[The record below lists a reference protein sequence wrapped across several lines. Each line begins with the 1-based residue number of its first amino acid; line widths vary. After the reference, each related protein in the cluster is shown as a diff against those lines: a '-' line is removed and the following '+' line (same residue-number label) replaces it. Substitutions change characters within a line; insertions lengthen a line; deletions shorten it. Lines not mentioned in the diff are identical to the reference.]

1 MNVKEIV
8 VTIKKNTLWIF
19 VLFVYLNLFSVTVF
33 SEPSTATVNATIE
46 KPTEAVTAES
56 ANPAATNQTTV
67 NHATTT
73 EETLLPSETLST
85 EPLQAAPIEQNIPA
99 PIAAPPV
106 PPTPVAVPTPTQPY
120 LVGFD
125 KINSGDTAWML
136 SSTALVL
143 LMTIPGLVLFYSGMV
158 RKKNVLSTALQSFAI
173 CCLVSVIWVVIG
185 YSIAFTPGS
194 TPYIGGFDRI
204 MLSGLSYIKA
214 TSQLTVSHI
223 APTIPESV
231 FVMFQMTFAII
242 TPALIVGAFAE
253 RMRFTAM
260 LLFMTLWSIVVYAP
274 VAHWVWEPSGILAA
288 NGVLD
293 FAGGTVVHINAGA
306 AGLVCA
312 YMLGP
317 RAGYGKVP
325 FIPYNLVYTLV
336 GASLLWVGWFG
347 FNAGS
352 AVAADG
358 RAGMAMLVT
367 QTATAVAALA
377 WITIE
382 WFAKSRITMLGFAS
396 GAVAGL
402 VAITPASGFVNVT
415 GSLVIGLAAG
425 VFCYLGATG
434 LKRLLGA
441 DDALD
446 VFGIHGVGGLVG
458 AILTGVFAD
467 KAISGLDANLMM
479 QTIAAFGTLIYSA
492 VMTFIIL
499 IIVKLVVGL
508 RVDAEEEHDG
518 LDLTQHAERVM

>member
-1 MNVKEIV
+1 MNRRPKHLYSWLLLGGLMLSAIAPALADVLPNSAVAAADPAPNATTDMATPAPAADGSV
-8 VTIKKNTLWIF
+8 VTP
-19 VLFVYLNLFSVTVF
+19 V
-33 SEPSTATVNATIE
+33 EPSA
-46 KPTEAVTAES
+46 
-56 ANPAATNQTTV
+56 
-67 NHATTT
+67 
-73 EETLLPSETLST
+73 
-85 EPLQAAPIEQNIPA
+85 A
-99 PIAAPPV
+99 PIAAPAS
-106 PPTPVAVPTPTQPY
+106 PPAPVAAPVAEAAPAPTPTPPPPTAPY
-120 LVGFD
+120 VVGFD
-125 KINSGDTAWML
+125 KISSGDTAWML
-136 SSTALVL
+136 ASTALVL
-143 LMTIPGLVLFYSGMV
+143 LMTIPGLVLFYAGMV

-173 CCLVSVIWVVIG
+173 CCLVTVLWVIIG
-185 YSIAFTPGS
+185 YTLAFTPGS
-194 TPYIGGFDRI
+194 TPFLGGFDRV
-204 MLSGLSYIKA
+204 LLNGLSYIKA
-214 TSQLTVSHI
+214 TSELTVSHI

-260 LLFMTLWSIVVYAP
+260 LLFMSLWSILVYAP
-274 VAHWVWEPSGILAA
+274 VAHWVWEPSGLLAS

-317 RAGYGKVP
+317 RAGFGKVP

-367 QTATAVAALA
+367 QIATAVAALT
-377 WITIE
+377 WIGIE
-382 WFAKSRITMLGFAS
+382 YFIKSRITMLGFAS

-402 VAITPASGFVNVT
+402 VAITPASGFVNVN
-415 GSLVIGLAAG
+415 GALAIGLAAG
-425 VFCYLGATG
+425 VCCYWGATS

-446 VFGIHGVGGLVG
+446 VFGIHGIGGLVG

-467 KAISGLDANLMM
+467 KAISGMDANVLM
-479 QTIAAFGTLIYSA
+479 QTVAAFGTLIYSA
-492 VMTFIIL
+492 VVTLIIL
-499 IIVKLVVGL
+499 TVVNLLVGL
-508 RVDAEEEHDG
+508 RIDAEEEHDG

>member
-1 MNVKEIV
+1 MNRR
-8 VTIKKNTLWIF
+8 KNTLTRW
-19 VLFVYLNLFSVTVF
+19 LFVAAVMLSATVPALADTTTATPSAVTV
-33 SEPSTATVNATIE
+33 P
-46 KPTEAVTAES
+46 
-56 ANPAATNQTTV
+56 AN
-67 NHATTT
+67 
-73 EETLLPSETLST
+73 
-85 EPLQAAPIEQNIPA
+85 
-99 PIAAPPV
+99 
-106 PPTPVAVPTPTQPY
+106 PTPTAADPNSPAPASDVAATPTDMTATPVDAVVPPPAVVAPVPAPAPVVEAPPPPPPTAPFE
-120 LVGFD
+120 VGFD
-125 KINSGDTAWML
+125 KISSGDTAWML
-136 SSTALVL
+136 TSTALVL
-143 LMTIPGLVLFYSGMV
+143 LMTIPGLVLFYAGMV

-173 CCLVSVIWVVIG
+173 CCLVTVIWVVLG
-185 YSIAFTPGS
+185 YSLAFTPGS
-194 TPYIGGFDRI
+194 TPFLGSFDRI
-204 MLSGLSYIKA
+204 LLNGLSYIKA
-214 TSQLTVSHI
+214 TSMLSVSHI

-260 LLFMTLWSIVVYAP
+260 LMFMSLWSILVYAP
-274 VAHWVWEPSGILAA
+274 VAHWVWEPSGLLASK
-288 NGVLD
+288 GVLD

-317 RAGYGKVP
+317 RAGFGKVP

-367 QTATAVAALA
+367 QVATAVAALT
-377 WITIE
+377 WIGIE
-382 WFAKSRITMLGFAS
+382 YFIKSRITMLGFAS

-402 VAITPASGFVNVT
+402 VAITPASGFVNVN
-415 GSLVIGLAAG
+415 GALAIGLAAG
-425 VFCYLGATG
+425 LFCYWGATA

-446 VFGIHGVGGLVG
+446 VFGIHGIGGLVG

-467 KAISGLDANLMM
+467 KAISGVDANLML
-479 QTIAAFGTLIYSA
+479 QTVAAFGTLIYSA
-492 VMTFIIL
+492 IMTLIIL
-499 IIVKLVVGL
+499 TVVNMFVGL
-508 RVDAEEEHDG
+508 RIDAEEEHDG

>member
-1 MNVKEIV
+1 MSARQHNPWAWLLIAGFSLFAANTTAETPAPTTPMQTTGTIV
-8 VTIKKNTLWIF
+8 TG
-19 VLFVYLNLFSVTVF
+19 TVE
-33 SEPSTATVNATIE
+33 SPPIAGAETTNPTATPPAGVIYYDSTGTPVLVI
-46 KPTEAVTAES
+46 PPPAV
-56 ANPAATNQTTV
+56 
-67 NHATTT
+67 
-73 EETLLPSETLST
+73 
-85 EPLQAAPIEQNIPA
+85 EPP
-99 PIAAPPV
+99 PPV
-106 PPTPVAVPTPTQPY
+106 VEPEPIVEVPPPPMTRPG

-125 KINSGDTAWML
+125 KISAGDTAWML
-136 SSTALVL
+136 TSTALVL
-143 LMTIPGLVLFYSGMV
+143 LMTIPGLILFYAGMV

-173 CCLVSVIWVVIG
+173 CCLVTIIWVVIG
-185 YSIAFTPGS
+185 YSLAFTPGETS
-194 TPYIGGFDRI
+194 YIGSFDRV
-204 MLSGLSYIKA
+204 MLLGLDYLKE
-214 TSQLTVSHI
+214 TSELTVSHI
-223 APTIPESV
+223 APAIPEPV

-260 LLFMTLWSIVVYAP
+260 LMFMSLWAVFVYAP
-274 VAHWVWEPSGILAA
+274 VAHWVWEPTGLLAA

-312 YMLGP
+312 YVLGP
-317 RAGYGKVP
+317 RTGFGKVP
-325 FIPYNLVYTLV
+325 FMPYNLVYTLV

-367 QTATAVAALA
+367 QVAAA
-377 WITIE
+377 MAAITWITIE
-382 WFAKSRITMLGFAS
+382 YLVKSRITLLGFAS

-402 VAITPASGFVNVT
+402 VAITPASGFVDTT
-415 GSLVIGLAAG
+415 GALAIGLAAG
-425 VFCYLGATG
+425 IACYVGATS

-458 AILTGVFAD
+458 AILTGVFAL
-467 KAISGLDANLMM
+467 KSIGGVEPNLMM
-479 QTIAAFGTLIYSA
+479 QAIAAFGTLIYSGL
-492 VMTFIIL
+492 VTFILLKITSVF
-499 IIVKLVVGL
+499 ITL
-508 RVDAEEEHDG
+508 RVNPEEEQDG

>member
-1 MNVKEIV
+1 
-8 VTIKKNTLWIF
+8 VTIKRNALWTF
-19 VLFVYLNLFSVTVF
+19 VLLVCLNSFSVM
-33 SEPSTATVNATIE
+33 A
-46 KPTEAVTAES
+46 TAEPLAAAVDS
-56 ANPAATNQTTV
+56 TNSAATNQTTV
-67 NHATTT
+67 T
-73 EETLLPSETLST
+73 EETLLPSETVAT
-85 EPLQAAPIEQNIPA
+85 EPIQTSPIEQNIPA
-99 PIAAPPV
+99 PTPAPPVAAPPV
-106 PPTPVAVPTPTQPY
+106 AEPPPTQPY

-214 TSQLTVSHI
+214 TSELTVSHI

-260 LLFMTLWSIVVYAP
+260 LLFMTLWSILVYAP
-274 VAHWVWEPSGILAA
+274 VAHWVWEPSGLLAA

-317 RAGYGKVP
+317 RTGYGKVP

-367 QTATAVAALA
+367 QAATAVAALT

-415 GSLVIGLAAG
+415 GSLAIGLAAG
-425 VFCYLGATG
+425 VFCYVGATS

-467 KAISGLDANLMM
+467 KAISGLDVDLLT
-479 QTIAAFGTLIYSA
+479 QIIAAFGTLIYSA
-492 VMTFIIL
+492 VMTLIIL
-499 IIVKLVVGL
+499 IAVKLLIGL

-518 LDLTQHAERVM
+518 LDLTQHAERIM

>member
-1 MNVKEIV
+1 
-8 VTIKKNTLWIF
+8 
-19 VLFVYLNLFSVTVF
+19 
-33 SEPSTATVNATIE
+33 
-46 KPTEAVTAES
+46 
-56 ANPAATNQTTV
+56 
-67 NHATTT
+67 
-73 EETLLPSETLST
+73 
-85 EPLQAAPIEQNIPA
+85 
-99 PIAAPPV
+99 
-106 PPTPVAVPTPTQPY
+106 
-120 LVGFD
+120 
-125 KINSGDTAWML
+125 
-136 SSTALVL
+136 
-143 LMTIPGLVLFYSGMV
+143 MV

-173 CCLVSVIWVVIG
+173 CCVVTVLWVLLG

-194 TPYIGGFDRI
+194 TPFLGSFDRVL
-204 MLSGLSYIKA
+204 LSGLSYIKA
-214 TSQLTVSHI
+214 TSQLSVSHL

-231 FVMFQMTFAII
+231 FIMFQMTFAII

-260 LLFMTLWSIVVYAP
+260 LTFMCLWSILVYAP
-274 VAHWVWEPSGILAA
+274 VAHWVWEPSGLWASK
-288 NGVLD
+288 GVLD

-306 AGLVCA
+306 AGLICA

-317 RAGYGKVP
+317 REGFGKVP

-367 QTATAVAALA
+367 QIATAVAALT
-377 WITIE
+377 WIGIE
-382 WFAKSRITMLGFAS
+382 YFIKSRLTMLGFAS

-402 VAITPASGFVNVT
+402 VAITPASGFVNVN
-415 GSLVIGLAAG
+415 GALAIGLAAG
-425 VFCYLGATG
+425 IFCYWGATA

-446 VFGIHGVGGLVG
+446 VFGIHGIGGLVG

-467 KAISGLDANLMM
+467 KAISGLDVNLGM

-492 VMTFIIL
+492 IMTLIIL
-499 IIVKLVVGL
+499 TVVNMFVGL